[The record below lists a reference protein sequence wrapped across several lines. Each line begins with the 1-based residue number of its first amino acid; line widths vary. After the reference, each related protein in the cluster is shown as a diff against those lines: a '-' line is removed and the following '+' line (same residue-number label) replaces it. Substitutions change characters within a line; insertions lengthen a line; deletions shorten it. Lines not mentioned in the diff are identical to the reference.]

1 MNRPVEFFR
10 HTLGAPEVASV
21 GETLASIF
29 LTLGPRTAEF
39 ERRLAERL
47 QVEHVVGLTSCSVGL
62 VLALRV
68 AGIGPGDEVVTTPM
82 TFVATPNAALQVG
95 ATPVFADIDP
105 RTGLIDAERVEAAIT
120 PRTRALLAVSLYGQ
134 LPDFRRLRAIADRHG
149 LLLVHDA
156 AHALEATRD
165 GMRSADLADLTAY
178 SFYATKNI
186 TCGDGGAL
194 AVHDA
199 ALAEPLRRLRNHGI
213 TKDAATRYGQR
224 YRHWDMVELGYKAAM
239 TDIEAALLL
248 PQLDRIDA
256 QRDRRQAL
264 VERYERELASL
275 SDVQLVERTGTSAHH
290 LFAALVPSELRDGVL
305 AGLGE
310 RKVGCAVN
318 YRSIHTLTYYR
329 ERFGFARSDFPQA
342 AQFGERTLSL
352 PLWPDLPPDDVS
364 VVVDALGKALEEARR
379 QGARAGVPLE
389 DP

>member
-264 VERYERELASL
+264 VERYEREPARPRTTCSPPSYRPSYATACSRAWESARLAAPS
-275 SDVQLVERTGTSAHH
+275 TI
-290 LFAALVPSELRDGVL
+290 AASTP
-305 AGLGE
+305 
-310 RKVGCAVN
+310 
-318 YRSIHTLTYYR
+318 
-329 ERFGFARSDFPQA
+329 
-342 AQFGERTLSL
+342 
-352 PLWPDLPPDDVS
+352 
-364 VVVDALGKALEEARR
+364 
-379 QGARAGVPLE
+379 
-389 DP
+389 